1 MPNNQLIQT
10 KLPHSKMTG
19 ANDTHTSNP
28 FNIIVIVAALGY
40 FVDIYDLILFGIVR
54 NPSLTELGYSGAEL
68 TAKGLMLFNW
78 QMTGMLLG
86 GIIWGILG
94 DKRGRVSVLFGSI
107 FMYSAANVANGF
119 VNDTTTYAVLRFL
132 AGIGLAGELGAGIT
146 LVSETMTKETRG
158 YGTMIVVTFGALG
171 AVAAA
176 LVGDFF
182 TWRIAYFVGGGLGFA
197 LFALRLGTYESS
209 MFKTM
214 LNHSGIRRGDFF
226 QLFTNRKRAIRY
238 LNCILVGL
246 PIWFS
251 IGILIVLSP
260 EFSREI
266 GVSGTVKASTAI
278 MFAYIG
284 LSVGDFASGLLS
296 QIFKTRRKIVIGFLS
311 TLLIVITLYLYLRDI
326 SYITYIFL
334 CFSIG
339 AVAGYWAIFATIAS
353 EQFGTNLR
361 ATVTTTVPNFV
372 RGAVV
377 PITLSFQFLQPY
389 CGFINSAYIVGIVCL
404 GLAFFAI
411 FNLHETY
418 GKDLNFIEE

>member
-1 MPNNQLIQT
+1 MNQR
-10 KLPHSKMTG
+10 H
-19 ANDTHTSNP
+19 HTSNP
-28 FNIIVIVAALGY
+28 LNIIVIVSALGY

-78 QMTGMLLG
+78 QMAGMLIG
-86 GIIWGILG
+86 GILWGILG

-107 FMYSAANVANGF
+107 FMYSAANVLNGF
-119 VNDTTTYAVLRFL
+119 VTDINSYALLRFL

-158 YGTMIVVTFGALG
+158 YGTMVVVTFGALG

-176 LVGDFF
+176 LVGDLF

-197 LFALRLGTYESS
+197 LFALRLGTYEST
-209 MFKTM
+209 MFKNM
-214 LNHSGIRRGDFF
+214 LAHSGIKRGDFF
-226 QLFTNRKRAIRY
+226 HLFTNPHRAFRY
-238 LNCILVGL
+238 LNCIMVGL

-266 GVSGTVKASTAI
+266 GVEGSVKAGTAI

-284 LSVGDFASGLLS
+284 LSVGDFFSGLLS
-296 QIFKTRRKIVIGFLS
+296 QWFKTRRKVVIGFLV
-311 TLLIVITLYLYLRDI
+311 TLLAVISLYLFSRNI
-326 SYITYIFL
+326 SYGYYLFL
-334 CFSIG
+334 CFAIG
-339 AVAGYWAIFATIAS
+339 AVSGYWAIFATIAS

-377 PITLSFQFLQPY
+377 PITLSFQYLQNHFS
-389 CGFINSAYIVGIVCL
+389 FIVSAYIVGLVCL
-404 GLAFFAI
+404 VLALFAI
-411 FNLHETY
+411 VNLHETY
-418 GKDLNFIEE
+418 GKDLNYVEE

>member
-1 MPNNQLIQT
+1 MLC
-10 KLPHSKMTG
+10 
-19 ANDTHTSNP
+19 
-28 FNIIVIVAALGY
+28 
-40 FVDIYDLILFGIVR
+40 FG
-54 NPSLTELGYSGAEL
+54 
-68 TAKGLMLFNW
+68 
-78 QMTGMLLG
+78 
-86 GIIWGILG
+86 
-94 DKRGRVSVLFGSI
+94 
-107 FMYSAANVANGF
+107 
-119 VNDTTTYAVLRFL
+119 FL

-176 LVGDFF
+176 LIGDYF
-182 TWRIAYFVGGGLGFA
+182 TWRVAYFVGGGLGFA
-197 LFALRLGTYESS
+197 LFALRLGTYEST

-214 LNHSGIRRGDFF
+214 LTHTGIRRGDFF
-226 QLFTNRKRAIRY
+226 QLFTNRKRALRY
-238 LNCILVGL
+238 LNCIMVGL

-266 GVSGTVKASTAI
+266 GVQGSVKAGTAI

-284 LSVGDFASGLLS
+284 LSVGDFFSGFLS
-296 QIFKTRRKIVIGFLS
+296 QILKTRRKVVIGFLI
-311 TLLIVITLYLYLRDI
+311 TLLVMTTVYLFSRNI
-326 SYITYIFL
+326 SYGYYLFL

-389 CGFINSAYIVGIVCL
+389 VGFIYSAYIVGLVCL
-404 GLAFFAI
+404 ALAFYAI
-411 FNLHETY
+411 INLHETY
-418 GKDLNFIEE
+418 GKDLDFMEE